1 MKTIGLIGGTTW
13 VSTIEYYRIINETVK
28 EKLGGAHSAHCILY
42 SVDFDE
48 FIAQRIGKW
57 DEIAKSF
64 IDIGK
69 KLENSGADLLVICAN
84 TMHKIADQIQNSV
97 NIPIIHIA
105 DVTAER
111 IVERGLKK
119 VGLLGTKYTM
129 EEDFY
134 KQRLKNKY
142 GIETIIPEAD
152 DRKIV
157 HDVIM
162 NELTYE
168 NIKDSSKQ
176 KYIEIINSLVSKGA
190 EGIILGCTE
199 IPLLIKQ
206 SDVNIPVFDT
216 TTIHAKAAVEYSLR

>member
-48 FIAQRIGKW
+48 FIVKNVGKW

-69 KLENSGADLLVICAN
+69 KLEISGADLLVICAN

-111 IVERGLKK
+111 IVEKGLKK

-134 KQRLKNKY
+134 KQILKNKY

-206 SDVNIPVFDT
+206 SDVGIPVFDT
-216 TTIHAKAAVEYSLR
+216 TTIHAKAAVEYSLK